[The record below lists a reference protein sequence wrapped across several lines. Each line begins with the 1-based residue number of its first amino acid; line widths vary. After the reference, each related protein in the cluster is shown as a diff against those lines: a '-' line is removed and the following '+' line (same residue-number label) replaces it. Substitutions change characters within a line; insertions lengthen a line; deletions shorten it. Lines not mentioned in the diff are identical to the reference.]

1 MAYINFDSTRPF
13 DVIPLGRIAIDFNP
27 IDYFKPWKEC
37 STFKKYVGG
46 SPANIA
52 VGLSRLGKKVGF
64 IGCVSDNQMGDYCVS
79 YFQKEGIDTSQIVR
93 ARNGES
99 LGLAFTEILDKDTSG
114 LIMYRDNVADLK
126 LEPLDVE
133 ESYIKAAKILIVSGT
148 ALSESPSREAAL
160 KAMTYARKNG
170 TVVVFDIDY
179 RAYTWKNKD
188 EISIYYTAA
197 AAMADI
203 IMGSR
208 EEYDLTDGLVY
219 QGLDDVSTAKRW
231 FDENAKI
238 VVIKHGKQG
247 SAAYT
252 MDGRSYSIKPF
263 PVTAIKSFGGGDGY
277 ASAFIYGLLEGM
289 EMMDCLE
296 LGSAS
301 ASMLVA
307 SHGCSDDMPDIGTI
321 RRFIAEEKKLYGEM
335 IASV

>member
-1 MAYINFDSTRPF
+1 MNGRGT
-13 DVIPLGRIAIDFNP
+13 IP
-27 IDYFKPWKEC
+27 
-37 STFKKYVGG
+37 
-46 SPANIA
+46 
-52 VGLSRLGKKVGF
+52 
-64 IGCVSDNQMGDYCVS
+64 
-79 YFQKEGIDTSQIVR
+79 
-93 ARNGES
+93 
-99 LGLAFTEILDKDTSG
+99 
-114 LIMYRDNVADLK
+114 
-126 LEPLDVE
+126 
-133 ESYIKAAKILIVSGT
+133 

-219 QGLDDVSTAKRW
+219 QGLDDISTAKRW

-247 SAAYT
+247 SAAYA